1 MKLKVVFAEKGTSG
15 RMIAGLNRETMSEL
29 NVRPGEIIKIQGR
42 KVSYAVA
49 WPNDKI
55 AITEIALD
63 GLMRK
68 NVGVGVG
75 DYVEVE
81 PAQLKD
87 ATKVVFSFLQDIKL
101 SPEEED
107 YVKRV
112 IKEVYMDKP
121 VSVGDILLFPSY
133 THRLEM
139 QVLRVMPEKAG
150 VIRPTTQIEVTTSK
164 VAANIPQVTYEDIG
178 GLDEAIQKIRE
189 MVELPMRHPELF
201 EKLGI
206 TPPKGVLL
214 YGPPGTGKTL
224 LAKAVANETNA
235 SFYHIA
241 GPEVVSKF
249 VGESEER
256 LRKIFEEARKNAP
269 SIIFIDELDAIAPK
283 RGETKGDV
291 EKRLV
296 AQLLTLMDGLES
308 RGEVVVIG
316 ATNRPD
322 DIDEALRRPGRFDRE
337 IEIGIPD
344 RKGRLEIL
352 KIHTRNMP
360 LEDVNLEKLAEI
372 THGYTGA
379 DLEALAKEAALAALR
394 RYLQNPEFRKG
405 LEEGKITQEM
415 LNQIK
420 VTQRDFEEAMKSI
433 QPSALRE
440 IYVEKP
446 NVKWDDVGGL
456 EKAKQALQEA
466 IQYSLK
472 YPEVIERY
480 GLTPIRGIVLYGPPG
495 TGKTLLAKAAAGES
509 DANFLAINGP
519 EIYSK
524 WVGESEKTLREI
536 FKKARQ
542 AAPTILF
549 IDELDAIAPKRSGE
563 DTTKVSERIVNTL
576 LTELDGIRANKQV
589 LVIGAT
595 NRLDMIDP
603 ALLRPGRFDKQ
614 IDVGL
619 PDEKARLEIFKIH
632 TKRMPLAEDVDL
644 KELAKVTEGFTGADI
659 ADVVREAAMTAL
671 REALKD
677 VEEEE
682 LRKGNAP
689 LKKIT
694 KQHFLDA
701 IEKKK
706 KANSGK
712 ASGGYF

>member
-1 MKLKVVFAEKGTSG
+1 MKLKVVFSEKGTSG
-15 RMIAGLNRETMSEL
+15 RMIAGLNRETML
-29 NVRPGEIIKIQGR
+29 KLGVRPGDIIKIQGKR
-42 KVSYAVA
+42 TSYAAA
-49 WPNDKI
+49 WPNDRI
-55 AITEIALD
+55 GENEIALD

-75 DYVEVE
+75 DYVDVE
-81 PAQLKD
+81 KAQLRD
-87 ATKVVFSFLQDIKL
+87 AKKVVFAFPEEIKL
-101 SPEEED
+101 SREEEE

-121 VSVGDILLFPSY
+121 VSVGDVLLFPSY
-133 THRLEM
+133 THRIEM
-139 QVLRVMPEKAG
+139 QVLRVLPDKAG
-150 VIRPTTQIEVTTSK
+150 IIRPDTQIEITTSK
-164 VAANIPQVTYEDIG
+164 TAANIPQVTYEDIG
-178 GLDEAIQKIRE
+178 GLEDAIQKIRE

-201 EKLGI
+201 ERLGI

-241 GPEVVSKF
+241 GPEIVSKF
-249 VGESEER
+249 VGESEQR
-256 LRKIFEEARKNAP
+256 LRNIFEEAKKNAP

-283 RGETKGDV
+283 RGETHGDV

-344 RKGRLEIL
+344 TKGRLEIL
-352 KIHTRNMP
+352 KIHTRDMP
-360 LEDVNLEKLAEI
+360 LKDVDLEKLAEL

-379 DLEALAKEAALAALR
+379 DLAALAKEAALAALR
-394 RYLQNPEFRKG
+394 RYLQKPEFK
-405 LEEGKITQEM
+405 EKVKEGKITQE
-415 LNQIK
+415 LLSQIV
-420 VTQRDFEEAMKSI
+420 VTQEDFEEAMKSI

-440 IYVEKP
+440 VYVEKP
-446 NVKWDDVGGL
+446 NVKWEDVGGL
-456 EKAKQALQEA
+456 EKAKQELQEA
-466 IQYSLK
+466 IKYSLQF
-472 YPEVIERY
+472 PHILEQY
-480 GLTPIRGIVLYGPPG
+480 GLTPIRGIVLHGPPG

-509 DANFLAINGP
+509 DANFIAINGP

-549 IDELDAIAPKRSGE
+549 IDELDAIAPKRSGA
-563 DTTKVSERIVNTL
+563 DNTRVSERIVNTL
-576 LTELDGIRANKQV
+576 LTELDGIKTNRQV

-614 IDVGL
+614 IEVGI
-619 PDEKARLEIFKIH
+619 PDEKARLEIFKVH
-632 TKRMPLAEDVDL
+632 TRNMPLEKDVDL
-644 KELAKVTEGFTGADI
+644 EELAKITEGFTGADI
-659 ADVVREAAMTAL
+659 ADVVRTAAMTAL
-671 REALKD
+671 REAVKSATKED
-677 VEEEE
+677 
-682 LRKGNAP
+682 
-689 LKKIT
+689 LKKGKVAI
-694 KQHFLDA
+694 KKVSRKHFIEA

-706 KANSGK
+706 QQARAKT
-712 ASGGYF
+712 GGYF